1 MTASV
6 LYRVCAGSGLA
17 CVSLSSIYR
26 CLLLWLFS
34 SLLPVSGGGIGAFSE
49 NPDLPDYSRGFDP
62 ARDPFADGENA
73 LRLARESGR
82 RVLIEAGGEWC
93 MYCKRL
99 DHFIH
104 GNSMVREALYKN
116 FVVLKVNIS
125 DKNNNHEFMAGL
137 PKIHAYPH
145 YFITESDGT
154 LIHSQDTSRF
164 LYRGVYSE
172 SLILEFID
180 NWGSGN

>member
-1 MTASV
+1 
-6 LYRVCAGSGLA
+6 
-17 CVSLSSIYR
+17 
-26 CLLLWLFS
+26 LLLWLFS
-34 SLLPVSGGGIGAFSE
+34 SLLPVSGGEYGAFSE
-49 NPDLPDYSRGFDP
+49 NPDLPDYSQGFDP
-62 ARDPFADGENA
+62 ARDPFVDGDNA

-99 DHFIH
+99 DHYIH
-104 GNSMVREALYKN
+104 GNPMVREALYKN

-125 DKNNNHEFMAGL
+125 DKNDNREFMA
-137 PKIHAYPH
+137 KIHAYPH
-145 YFITESDGT
+145 FFITESDGT

-164 LYRGVYSE
+164 LHRGVYSE

-180 NWGSGN
+180 KWGSDN